1 MVRQGVPLLDSQSK
15 PLTRRLDVAICWV
28 HLLPMSEDVEPMC
41 GHARYSRW
49 RMSWLDEMEEMIHYL
64 LEAILEKAAAR
75 RGSRPIDETGL
86 TPSIIDAYCN
96 SQTRHAKPAIL
107 RKNGYQ
113 LYYHL
118 NYKHIRYS
126 QCCVVVTLHLLR
138 IANYKVSHSPE
149 NA

>member
-1 MVRQGVPLLDSQSK
+1 M
-15 PLTRRLDVAICWV
+15 
-28 HLLPMSEDVEPMC
+28 EPMC
-41 GHARYSRW
+41 GDARYSRW
-49 RMSWLDEMEEMIHYL
+49 GMSRLDEMEESSAL
-64 LEAILEKAAAR
+64 FVGTFKAILGKAAAR
-75 RGSRPIDETGL
+75 RGGRPIDETGL
-86 TPSIIDAYCN
+86 NSSIIDAYCN

-138 IANYKVSHSPE
+138 IANYKVSHSPD